1 MIPKSA
7 TIVCFQDSLL
17 REVLSHLINVVTK
30 FTILSQDEVEED
42 GEEGHALVE
51 DEVGSS
57 NPSITVT
64 TEFAPLVEAVPP
76 AIKGS
81 TESLG

>member
-17 REVLSHLINVVTK
+17 REVLSHLINVVK